1 MENEERELQR
11 ENIHTWTP
19 GQRQYVSYFPHTYT
33 YQWVCV
39 YRDIS
44 PTTQIRVEVRVK
56 AGHLVWAKYRGASEA
71 IDVDGVF
78 MDYWSSTNRD
88 FTVQS
93 QSLLSTSPRI
103 TSDRERQ
110 SLLSLEDILA
120 L

>member
-1 MENEERELQR
+1 M
-11 ENIHTWTP
+11 
-19 GQRQYVSYFPHTYT
+19 
-33 YQWVCV
+33 

-56 AGHLVWAKYRGASEA
+56 TGHSVWAKYRGASEA
-71 IDVDGVF
+71 IDVDGLF

-93 QSLLSTSPRI
+93 QSLLSTGPRI
-103 TSDRERQ
+103 TSDKKNQ
-110 SLLSLEDILA
+110 SLLSLEGILA